1 MFVVSHGS
9 SQGHCTASSVSSEV
23 LQPSIRRGE
32 CSCTTACGL
41 KLDCQATSVQLRFE
55 RSLPAAY
62 GDNNVLSS
70 PIDLSRSR
78 HSLHP

>member
-9 SQGHCTASSVSSEV
+9 SQGYCTASSVSSEV

-41 KLDCQATSVQLRFE
+41 KLDQLFAKR
-55 RSLPAAY
+55 RA
-62 GDNNVLSS
+62 LSYA
-70 PIDLSRSR
+70 LSGV
-78 HSLHP
+78 